1 MGGLG
6 NPLETMLEGSRGNIW
21 KKRVNKKRK
30 HNNSICPHA
39 GIFIPWTE
47 GNSSKTRKLNKADI
61 GIVYVIFFSKLTL
74 EAAGQYQWCFSGF
87 IVISCDNSEHKSAV
101 SIHNFAYNFS
111 LYDFYLF
118 NVMFFFEF
126 GMLPK
131 GCCTWH
137 NKICL
142 HIIWSRLLISI
153 RISVVTLSGEC
164 PAYGS

>member
-6 NPLETMLEGSRGNIW
+6 NPLETMLEGSRENIW

-87 IVISCDNSEHKSAV
+87 IVISCDKIQN
-101 SIHNFAYNFS
+101 INLLS
-111 LYDFYLF
+111 LFI
-118 NVMFFFEF
+118 
-126 GMLPK
+126 
-131 GCCTWH
+131 T
-137 NKICL
+137 L
-142 HIIWSRLLISI
+142 HIIFPYTIFIILTLCFFWVWDVAQGLLY
-153 RISVVTLSGEC
+153 VT
-164 PAYGS
+164 